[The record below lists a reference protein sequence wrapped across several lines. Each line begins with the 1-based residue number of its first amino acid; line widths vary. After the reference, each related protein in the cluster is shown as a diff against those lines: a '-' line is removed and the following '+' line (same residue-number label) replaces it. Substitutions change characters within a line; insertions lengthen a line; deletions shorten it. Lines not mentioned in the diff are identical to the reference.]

1 MFQQIVLLVQMPN
14 GKSFGKDVGFVRAR
28 FNCMQVPPAKGC
40 HSKGF
45 LPEDT
50 TMLLALYLEV

>member
-40 HSKGF
+40 HSKG
-45 LPEDT
+45 LPFS
-50 TMLLALYLEV
+50 